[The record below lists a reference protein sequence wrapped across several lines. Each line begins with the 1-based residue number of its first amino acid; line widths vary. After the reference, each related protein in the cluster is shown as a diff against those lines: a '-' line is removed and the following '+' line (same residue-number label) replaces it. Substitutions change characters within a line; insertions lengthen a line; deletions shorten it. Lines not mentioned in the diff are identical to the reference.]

1 MEDQEEGGS
10 SLGHMLA
17 DGAGLVGVEVG
28 DAGEAAGERRP
39 AEVAQAAEALRGVMR
54 RRRKAV
60 ARVEARRG
68 APGGQH
74 RRLLLRP
81 KGTVME
87 TLPLPAATSSSS
99 REPAAEPS
107 AARCPA
113 ALPSF
118 PSLVVVLL
126 TGFLFFLGSCWAA
139 GPNKQASILSCGG
152 QVQEPAQAGSQ
163 QLARR
168 PPPPVHQA
176 AAAAGSRRR
185 RRVPLSTGRRR
196 RRRGPALHGRAVG
209 PAPLHLLALG
219 GSPTNPSG
227 YLQSQREG

>member
-126 TGFLFFLGSCWAA
+126 TGFLFFLGSCWAG

-163 QLARR
+163 AARSPPTTTSPPGGGSSR
-168 PPPPVHQA
+168 ISTPPPCSSLHRPSPPPPRPRPSWP
-176 AAAAGSRRR
+176 GSRTRTSPSSRPRR
-185 RRVPLSTGRRR
+185 
-196 RRRGPALHGRAVG
+196 
-209 PAPLHLLALG
+209 
-219 GSPTNPSG
+219 
-227 YLQSQREG
+227 